1 MARQAD
7 GSIVIDT
14 KIDDAKLKQGISGIA
29 SSLKGITKL
38 VAAAFSVKVIYN
50 FSKACI
56 QAASDLEE
64 VQNVVDVVFGE
75 SSEIID
81 NFAKNAVKSLGLSE
95 LSAKRY
101 ASTMGAM
108 LKSMKLTDDQV
119 LTMSQNLTALAGDV
133 ASFYN
138 LSGDEAF
145 QKIRS
150 GISGETEPL
159 KQLGINLTVA
169 NMEAYALSQG
179 ITKSYNSMTQAEQA
193 LLRYNYLLD
202 VTKDAQGDFARTS
215 GSWANQVKVLSEQWN
230 TFKSVLGSAFIQ
242 VLTPVV
248 RALNLVLEKLILAGQ
263 YFQRFIYMI
272 TGVKPQASSASASI
286 GSLGK
291 NLDNTGKSLDNTTK
305 KAKNTEKALRGLQ
318 GFDKLNVLDS
328 SSGSDGDSDGG
339 MSGIGVSD
347 PYDFSNITT
356 AKDLLDGAF
365 DDIDKK
371 LEQLK
376 GIFLDVWNSDIVQAF
391 VYAIKSYLQ
400 FLFDFAVA
408 MGSALWENMQMTWEN
423 IRSDVETILS
433 NVSELWVLF
442 WTDLGDTINKYSQPI
457 IDGMVNLFNSV
468 WEDAIDPLIKNI
480 TKMWTDFTGILLDL
494 WKKYGKDILDNLGEF
509 VVNTI
514 DLFQSIWD
522 NVLEPIITPFLET
535 MEWLWDKHLKGM
547 IQSIGEFI
555 ATVVK
560 CALQLYNKFI
570 EPIVSWLL
578 KVLAPAWSFLSST
591 VIGILG
597 TIFGVISDVVSGILK
612 VLKGL
617 INFITGVFTGN
628 WKQAWGGIKDI
639 FVGIWDALTGV
650 VKGVINAILDVING
664 FIAGLNK
671 ISFDVPDWVPIIG
684 GKKWGFNIPKIKKFE
699 NGGVL
704 HKETLGVLA
713 EYDNARFDPEIASKE
728 SEMAKV
734 FDGVMNKWVD
744 RINNKSS
751 KMSGTMKL
759 VDANGVALGK
769 VVVDAVDDYSR
780 ELGYNPL

>member
-7 GSIVIDT
+7 GSIIIDT
-14 KIDDAKLKQGISGIA
+14 KIDDAKLKKGISGIGT
-29 SSLKGITKL
+29 SLKGITKL

-56 QAASDLEE
+56 QAASDLQE

-75 SSEIID
+75 SSAIID

-95 LSAKRY
+95 LSAKKY

-108 LKSMKLTDDQV
+108 LKSMKLSDKQV
-119 LTMSQNLTALAGDV
+119 LVMSQNMTSLAGDM

-145 QKIRS
+145 QKIRA

-159 KQLGINLTVA
+159 KQLGINMSVA

-215 GSWANQVKVLSEQWN
+215 NSWANQTRVLAEQWN
-230 TFKSVLGSAFIQ
+230 TFKSVLGSSFIQ

-248 RALNLVLEKLILAGQ
+248 KALNLIMEKLILAGQ

-272 TGVKPQASSASASI
+272 TGVKPETNNASAAVESLG
-286 GSLGK
+286 GSLE
-291 NLDNTGKSLDNTTK
+291 DTTK
-305 KAKNTEKALRGLQ
+305 KAKETKKAMEGLQ
-318 GFDKLNVLDS
+318 GFDKLNVLNSDSDS
-328 SSGSDGDSDGG
+328 SGDSGGGAGG
-339 MSGIGVSD
+339 MAISD

-356 AKDLLDGAF
+356 ATDTVDKAF
-365 DDIDKK
+365 EEIDKK
-371 LEQLK
+371 LQK
-376 GIFLDVWNSDIVQAF
+376 MKSIFQTVWNSDIVQSY
-391 VYAIKSYLQ
+391 VYAVKSYIQ
-400 FLFDFAVA
+400 FLYDFIVA
-408 MGSALWENMQMTWEN
+408 MGTALWENLQLTWEN
-423 IRSDVETILS
+423 IRLDVETILA
-433 NVSELWVLF
+433 NITELWTLF
-442 WTDLGDTINKYSQPI
+442 WTALGDTINEYSQPI
-457 IDGMVNLFNSV
+457 IDGMVELFNSV
-468 WEDAIDPLIKNI
+468 WTDAIDPLIKQL
-480 TKMWTDFTGILLDL
+480 TKAWSDFTGILLDL
-494 WKKYGKDILDNLGEF
+494 WKKYGKDILNNLGEF
-509 VVNTI
+509 VTTTI

-535 MEWLWDKHLKGM
+535 LSWLWDEHIKGM
-547 IQSIGEFI
+547 IESIGEFLSTLI
-555 ATVVK
+555 N

-570 EPIVSWLL
+570 APIVNWLL

-591 VIGILG
+591 VIGLLG
-597 TIFGVISDVVSGILK
+597 SMFGFISDIVSSIMR

-628 WKQAWGGIKDI
+628 WKQAWEGVKDI
-639 FVGIWDALTGV
+639 FGGIWDMLKSMVTTP
-650 VKGVINAILDVING
+650 INYIIDVLNG
-664 FIAGLNK
+664 FIAGINK
-671 ISFDVPDWVPIIG
+671 ISFDVPDWVPVIG
-684 GKKWGFNIPKIKKFE
+684 GKKWGFDIPKIKKFE

-704 HKETLGVLA
+704 FKETVGVMA
-713 EYDNARFDPEIASKE
+713 EYDNARFNPEIVSKE

-734 FDGVMNKWVD
+734 FDGVLSKWVNK
-744 RINNKSS
+744 INKGNGNIK
-751 KMSGTMKL
+751 GTLKL

-769 VVVDAVDDYSR
+769 VVVDAIDEYSE
-780 ELGYNPL
+780 ELGYSPI